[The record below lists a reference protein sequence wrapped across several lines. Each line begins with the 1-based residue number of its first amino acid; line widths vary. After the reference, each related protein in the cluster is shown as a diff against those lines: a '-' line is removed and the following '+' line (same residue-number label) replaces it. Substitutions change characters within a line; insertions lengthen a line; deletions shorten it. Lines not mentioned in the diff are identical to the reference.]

1 MRLRLM
7 SMPGNASASHARPLA
22 LMAVFFAFWL
32 LRMVAYGKIDE
43 QIAGA
48 ADRQLVSAAWR
59 IAFWIG
65 LPFLWLQAIEQRH
78 LQSALH
84 PSQPLT
90 PRWWPFATLGV
101 IALIFIG
108 ERLTRGVWTGVP
120 EDSSVSVLLR
130 GSLAMVVVAIAEEF
144 LCRGVILSGLLM
156 RGWNYR
162 TASLSVSLFFTLTHW
177 PGWLYGGTMGAGTLA
192 ELSVRTFLFG
202 LLMAFLVR
210 LEGGLKSAVL
220 VHLVNNLVAGD
231 AFKS

>member
-7 SMPGNASASHARPLA
+7 SMPGNASASPARPLA

-48 ADRQLVSAAWR
+48 ADRKLVSAAWR

-65 LPFLWLQAIEQRH
+65 LPFLWLKGVEQRH

-192 ELSVRTFLFG
+192 ELSVRIFLFG